1 MVKAFLDGDEVR
13 LTAEPSDIPTI
24 KRLRSASRTNRMP
37 PLTWVMPLTF
47 DSVEE
52 LRREKIPCNSELA
65 KRTGDAGRAPLRG
78 CAEDGG

>member
-13 LTAEPSDIPTI
+13 LTAEATDIPTI

-52 LRREKIPCNSELA
+52 LRREISTHAP
-65 KRTGDAGRAPLRG
+65 RTGSDFNPARTSQRQN
-78 CAEDGG
+78 